1 MSISIYFHLSGYRT
15 FKIYYK
21 EHVSKVRKS
30 YFPKLV
36 SYNRFVELMQE
47 KIIKQGDIKYY
58 ILEIMI
64 FVMVSSLTWF
74 ISR

>member
-1 MSISIYFHLSGYRT
+1 ME
-15 FKIYYK
+15 K
-21 EHVSKVRKS
+21 
-30 YFPKLV
+30 
-36 SYNRFVELMQE
+36 

-64 FVMVSSLTWF
+64 FVLASLLTWF